1 MSTLAVDSI
10 ENLAGDERFG
20 PVLMTEQAMG
30 GAVSVDF
37 TSIPS
42 WAKKITIMFENI
54 NGSGSSNKVIRVGNA
69 TDGVVS
75 TGYTRQFAY
84 ISDSAAA
91 DGDAITDYT
100 AGFTFYDVGSPCHG
114 IAELYRMDSGG
125 LKWMCK
131 GMATIDAASDQLQL
145 VVGYV
150 TMSYALDRVR
160 LTSANGSDTAT
171 GNVNVIYE

>member
-10 ENLAGDERFG
+10 ENLAGDERYG

-37 TSIPS
+37 TGIPS
-42 WAKKITIMFENI
+42 WVKKITIMFHSI
-54 NGSGSSNKVIRVGNA
+54 NGSGSSNKVIQVGNA

-75 TGYTRQFAY
+75 TGYTRQYAY
-84 ISDSAAA
+84 VSDGASADA
-91 DGDAITDYT
+91 DAISDYT
-100 AGFTFYDVGSPCHG
+100 AGFKFGDGGNIIHG
-114 IAELYRMDSGG
+114 VVDLYRMDSGG
-125 LKWMCK
+125 LKWLYK
-131 GMATIDAASDQLQL
+131 GMIAIDQATDQFQAA
-145 VVGYV
+145 VGYV

-160 LTSANGSDTAT
+160 LTSENGSDTST